1 MFSLFA
7 SLASSSQFPQ
17 EEVLSRL
24 LLLLLVL
31 LLLLLLL
38 VAVLVL
44 LLLLPNDS
52 LHRILT
58 TFGEFIG
65 SSSFVR
71 LFCERPPG
79 GDIF

>member
-1 MFSLFA
+1 
-7 SLASSSQFPQ
+7 
-17 EEVLSRL
+17 L
-24 LLLLLVL
+24 LLL